1 MDASF
6 SDDDFADV
14 GEASEEVEAV
24 RPTKSGS
31 KVVRGPDKSWLEV
44 ARFSNASLFRNSEIA
59 TNLKTNFTTRKCRA
73 FDYADIKEYECKF
86 SRRVGYLPCPMKMKV
101 TIAVGCHMFA

>member
-14 GEASEEVEAV
+14 GEAPEEVEAV

-31 KVVRGPDKSWLEV
+31 KVGGPDKSWLEV
-44 ARFSNASLFRNSEIA
+44 ARFSNASSFRNYEIA
-59 TNLKTNFTTRKCRA
+59 TNLKTNFITRKCLS

-101 TIAVGCHMFA
+101 NITVGCHMFA

>member
-1 MDASF
+1 MDASL

-14 GEASEEVEAV
+14 GEAPEEVEAV
-24 RPTKSGS
+24 RPMKSGF
-31 KVVRGPDKSWLEV
+31 GPDKSWLEV

-59 TNLKTNFTTRKCRA
+59 TNLKTNFITRKCLS

-101 TIAVGCHMFA
+101 KITVGCHMFA